1 MTSKPDLLSPERMGV
16 RIMHIRALIV
26 DVGVLW
32 AEASAAGSQSGSR
45 GLGGGR
51 GSGFDDIDP
60 TYTAALSPHQRQLR
74 NKARRAAVLVGRA
87 EKELEDAM
95 TELANG
101 FLMTD
106 DEVLAR
112 FLEKRRA
119 AMGD

>member
-1 MTSKPDLLSPERMGV
+1 MTTNDLLSPERMGRRLMRLEV
-16 RIMHIRALIV
+16 LIGE
-26 DVGVLW
+26 VGVLW
-32 AEASAAGSQSGSR
+32 AEACSAGSQSGSR

-74 NKARRAAVLVGRA
+74 GKARRAAILVGRA

-106 DEVLAR
+106 DEVLSR

-119 AMGD
+119 AIGD